1 MPDDTLL
8 ETLLT
13 LERAALDRWSRPREG
28 EPRNLLPLLIA
39 AAIACVSCAP
49 SRYAVVTQ
57 HNDIMRTGAYL
68 VEDTLTP
75 AAVDPAT
82 GPGVVLRYWRP
93 VDGNLLAQTLYAPRV
108 RAGGHRRD
116 IVYAFTGHN
125 TAYAYDLNEERD
137 PGTSRGLIWSRTLP
151 TTPHAT
157 LTTAMGVVGTPVI
170 DLKKRTLYLVYGISN
185 GLVPYNGEGDVGYE
199 AEFHLA
205 ALDIR
210 SGSVKRDIVI
220 SGSVSSTVA
229 PNIVTFFARRQIQR
243 AGLLLTKSPVNRRR
257 QVVYV
262 AFASRWREETHNW
275 HGWVMGYDAATF
287 AARGVFCSTPDRRAN
302 SEGGGIWHGG
312 GGIAADAAGNLYFNT
327 GNGPGSGNDH
337 GNSIVKLTPVRR
349 SSGAYDFNVTAF
361 SAAADDPT
369 HAAEWANND
378 IDLGGGGL
386 TVIPG
391 SSQLASGGKTG
402 VLYLMDRTAMTK
414 VQSFDAFTNTYD
426 PTGRY
431 SGWMSGPHLHGTP
444 TYWQVSANKGYVYHW
459 GEKDRLKRFD
469 HDRLSWQLVPASAA
483 PGDVLAENGLMPGG
497 LISLSAN
504 GTHDGLLWITLP
516 AAGDTGKLFAF
527 DALTMRR
534 LWETAVPAALSHNNP
549 PTIAQGRIIVGQQ
562 NNEFLV
568 YGLARVSFR
577 PPDYV
582 LTRPEFPLP
591 PDPGLRIQAYLRV
604 LLPERAT
611 TIAAP
616 QGHRALF
623 LARAKGT
630 LTYEMR
636 QAPAGGA
643 AEWMLVG
650 MTGDLYDESG
660 VMPNMGFS
668 GLGQVIAHT
677 GDGLT
682 LTAHDRS
689 RVSVSQVAIVNAPK
703 DGDAAWALFRSNA
716 SETSGLLRAVTYVQ
730 RLATAGGAPPGAAQA
745 GGRVE
750 VPYEAVYAFYAAD
763 PKSK

>member
-1 MPDDTLL
+1 MG
-8 ETLLT
+8 
-13 LERAALDRWSRPREG
+13 AQPRERV
-28 EPRNLLPLLIA
+28 PPTLLPLLTA
-39 AAIACVSCAP
+39 AVIACASCAP

-57 HNDIMRTGAYL
+57 HNDMMRTGAYL
-68 VEDTLTP
+68 VEETLTP

-93 VDGNLLAQTLYAPRV
+93 VDGNLLAQTLYAPHV

-116 IVYAFTGHN
+116 IVFAFTSNN
-125 TAYAYDLNEERD
+125 TAYAYDLNEEGD

-151 TTPHAT
+151 TAPHST
-157 LTTAMGVVGTPVI
+157 LTTAMGIVGTPVI
-170 DLKKRTLYLVYGISN
+170 DLKKRRLYLVYGISN
-185 GLVPYNGEGDVGYE
+185 GLLPYNGEGDVGYE

-210 SGSVKRDIVI
+210 SGSVIRDIVI

-229 PNIVTFFARRQIQR
+229 PNTVTFFARRQIQR
-243 AGLLLTKSPVNRRR
+243 AGLLLTKSPSNRGRK
-257 QVVYV
+257 VVYV

-287 AARGVFCSTPDRRAN
+287 TARGVFCSTPDRRAN

-312 GGIAADAAGNLYFNT
+312 GGIAADGAGHVYFNT

-349 SSGAYDFNVTAF
+349 SSGAYEFNVTAF
-361 SAAADDPT
+361 SAAADDPA
-369 HAAEWANND
+369 HAVEWANND

-402 VLYLMDRTAMTK
+402 VMYLMDRTAMTK

-426 PTGRY
+426 PAGRY
-431 SGWMSGPHLHGTP
+431 AGWMSGPHLHGTP
-444 TYWQVSANKGYVYHW
+444 TYWQISASKGYLYHW
-459 GEKDRLKRFD
+459 GEKDTLKRFD
-469 HDRLSWQLVPASAA
+469 HNRLSWQLVPASAA
-483 PGDVLAENGLMPGG
+483 PGDVVAENFLMPGG
-497 LISLSAN
+497 LISLSADGN
-504 GTHDGLLWITLP
+504 RDGLLWIALP
-516 AAGDTGKLFAF
+516 TSSGGRMLAF

-534 LWETAVPAALSHNNP
+534 LWDAPVPGALSHNNP
-549 PTIAQGRIIVGQQ
+549 PTIAQGRIVVGKQ

-568 YGLARVSFR
+568 YGLGRVSF
-577 PPDYV
+577 PPPVYV

-591 PDPGLRIQAYLRV
+591 PDPGPRIRAYLRV
-604 LLPERAT
+604 LPPERAA

-616 QGHRALF
+616 PGHRALF
-623 LARAKGT
+623 LARARGT

-636 QAPAGGA
+636 QSPAGA
-643 AEWMLVG
+643 ASEWTLVG
-650 MTGDLYDESG
+650 MAGDLYDESG

-668 GLGQVIAHT
+668 GLGQVLAHT

-682 LTAHDRS
+682 LTGHDRS
-689 RVSVSQVAIVNAPK
+689 RASLSQAASVNAPK
-703 DGDAAWALFRSNA
+703 DGDAAWALFRSDA
-716 SETSGLLRAVTYVQ
+716 SEASGLLRAVTYVQ
-730 RLATAGGAPPGAAQA
+730 RLATAGGAPPGGAQA
-745 GGRVE
+745 GGRVA
-750 VPYEAVYAFYAAD
+750 VPYEATYAFYAAET
-763 PKSK
+763 KSK